1 MATNTADY
9 ALVIGIRRYADAG
22 DPSGWIGDLN
32 GSDND
37 AEYMADWLRD
47 PSGGDLPDTNIRTV
61 RSADFP
67 DPFTDDRSVGPQ
79 QRAIEEALNDLAEL
93 PATAHN
99 GQYAGRRVYIY
110 ASGHGF
116 GRTDDE
122 AAIVT
127 AEAKRTRPLNVLVTS
142 WVSCLKDAARFEEY
156 VLWVDACATRR
167 PLSFLKP
174 CDREQEVSA
183 NAGSV
188 RQFRAFAAGYNQLA
202 VEAELDGKWHGVFT
216 YALIKALRGA
226 APRDLSGAITS
237 DGLRDY
243 LRNNM
248 ASFMTDQQRA
258 DGRVA
263 REPSFAKT
271 DPMIFSSPSQPLRFG
286 VTLRFPTAAVGRR
299 ATVSTDASSPL
310 VAETTLA
317 GEDWKLQLA
326 AGAYVAFLPEL
337 DTFTAFAVTGGDQ
350 DQVIAVH

>member
-9 ALVIGIRRYADAG
+9 ALVIGIGRYADAA
-22 DPSGWIGDLN
+22 DPSGWIGNLN
-32 GSDND
+32 GPDND
-37 AEYMADWLRD
+37 AAAVAEWLRH
-47 PSGGDLPDTNIRTV
+47 PNGGDLPDENICVV

-67 DPFTDDRSVGPQ
+67 DPFTDGDSVGPQ
-79 QRAIEEALNDLAEL
+79 QRAIEEALNDLADL
-93 PATAHN
+93 PTTAYD

-142 WVSCLKDAARFEEY
+142 WVSCLKDAARFQEY

-202 VEAELDGKWHGVFT
+202 VEAQLGGEWHGVFT
-216 YALIKALRGA
+216 YALLKALRGA
-226 APRDLSGAITS
+226 APRDANGTITS
-237 DGLRDY
+237 DGVRDY

-248 ASFMTDQQRA
+248 ASFMTDRQRA

-271 DPMIFSSPSQPLRFG
+271 DPMTFASPAQPLLFG
-286 VTLRFPTAAVGRR
+286 VTLRFPATAVGHR
-299 ATVSTDASSPL
+299 ATVSTDGSSPL

-317 GEDWKLQLA
+317 TTDWKLQLV

-337 DTFTAFAVTGGDQ
+337 NTFSAFAVTGGDP
-350 DQVIAVH
+350 DQVVAIH

>member
-9 ALVIGIRRYADAG
+9 ALVIGIRRYADAA

-32 GSDND
+32 GPDND
-37 AEYMADWLRD
+37 AAAVADWLRHPD
-47 PSGGDLPDTNIRTV
+47 GGDLPDENIRVV

-67 DPFTDDRSVGPQ
+67 DPFTDNNSVGPQ
-79 QRAIEEALNDLAEL
+79 QRAIEEALNDLADL
-93 PATAHN
+93 PPTVHE

-110 ASGHGF
+110 VSGHGF

-127 AEAKRTRPLNVLVTS
+127 ADAKRTRPLNVLVTS
-142 WVSCLKDAARFEEY
+142 WVSCLKDAARFQEY

-202 VEAELDGKWHGVFT
+202 VEAQLDGEWHGVFT
-216 YALIKALRGA
+216 YALIKALEGA
-226 APRDLSGAITS
+226 ASRDASGAITS
-237 DGLRDY
+237 DGVRDY

-271 DPMIFSSPSQPLRFG
+271 DPIIFAFPAQPSRFG
-286 VTLRFPTAAVGRR
+286 VTLRFPDTAIGQR

-310 VAETTLA
+310 VRETTLA
-317 GEDWKLQLA
+317 SADWKLELP
-326 AGAYVAFLPEL
+326 AGAYVVFLPEL
-337 DTFTAFAVTGGDQ
+337 NKFSAFAVTGGDP
-350 DQVIAVH
+350 DQVVAVH